1 MLSCKAEGNHH
12 IALCYPQNYSQ
23 YTSLNTTNS
32 DQNNSSI
39 TLPADEQTAF
49 LSGERYT
56 ILLQTASHVP

>member
-1 MLSCKAEGNHH
+1 MLSYKAERNHH
-12 IALCYPQNYSQ
+12 TALCYPKNYLQ

-49 LSGERYT
+49 LSEERYYCIVT
-56 ILLQTASHVP
+56 DC

>member
-39 TLPADEQTAF
+39 TSPADEQTA
-49 LSGERYT
+49 LVKSDT
-56 ILLQTASHVP
+56 TVVL

>member
-32 DQNNSSI
+32 DQNNNSI

-49 LSGERYT
+49 LSEDRYCYIVT
-56 ILLQTASHVP
+56 DC